1 MDQLEHYLDQ
11 ICRSIG
17 GPRSMRQH
25 VRQELREH
33 LLDAVAQHKAAGL
46 PEEEALAKALEE
58 FGRPEDVRSELEA
71 AHGQRMLAIVI
82 DRAMQWKE
90 MTMRAKWLWTSWA
103 YLSLVLVIALEAL
116 LLTFIVI
123 FIIPKFKKLLHD
135 GMIDAGELEE
145 QGVMWAVNFLFRVS
159 DVGGNYTLFLIVV
172 PALAWALFEWR
183 VRSDNKPFMR
193 LSALGTAAVALA
205 VVVVLTVLSLVIPFT
220 LAMPVMG
227 ILARPW
233 AVEQVRGIET
243 ALIAA
248 EKALPEKDWEAL
260 QDQTGRASNALTRLR
275 HGPALTSLTARDE
288 PLTVEELRAHALA
301 ASESVAEMQG
311 AIREHDAR
319 QFDKALEDFRTSFG
333 PLRQAAQRPPRP
345 PR

>member
-1 MDQLEHYLDQ
+1 MDKLEHYLDQ
-11 ICRSIG
+11 VCRSIG

-58 FGRPEDVRSELEA
+58 FGRPEEVRSELEA
-71 AHGQRMLAIVI
+71 THGQRMLAMVI

-103 YLSLVLVIALEAL
+103 YLSLMLVIALEAL

-123 FIIPKFKKLLHD
+123 FIIPKFQKLLHD
-135 GMIDAGELEE
+135 GMIDAGGLEE
-145 QGVMWAVNFLFRVS
+145 HGVMWMVNFLLRVNH
-159 DVGGNYTLFLIVV
+159 VGGDYTIFLIVV

-193 LSALGTAAVALA
+193 LSALGTAAVGLMI
-205 VVVVLTVLSLVIPFT
+205 VVVLTVLSLVVPVM

-233 AVEQVRGIET
+233 AVEQVHSIDT
-243 ALIAA
+243 ALIAV
-248 EKALPEKDWEAL
+248 EKALPEKHWETL

-288 PLTVEELRAHALA
+288 PPTVVELRAHALA
-301 ASESVAEMQG
+301 ASESVAEMQR

-319 QFDKALEDFRTSFG
+319 RLDKALEDLRTSFG
-333 PLRQAAQRPPRP
+333 PLRQAAQRPPR
-345 PR
+345 